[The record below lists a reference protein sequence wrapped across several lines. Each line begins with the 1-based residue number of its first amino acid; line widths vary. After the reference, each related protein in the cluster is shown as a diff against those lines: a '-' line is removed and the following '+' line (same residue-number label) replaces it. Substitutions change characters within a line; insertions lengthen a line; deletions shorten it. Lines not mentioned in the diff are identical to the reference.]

1 MIDPKTH
8 LETIKQ
14 TGAELK
20 NEVAEKVV
28 GYITGAFGLVAGLA
42 WNDAIG
48 ELIKEVFPLGKN
60 TVIAK
65 FVYAVVITIIIV
77 IVSMYL
83 VKLFNKPKQ
92 D

>member
-8 LETIKQ
+8 LETLKQ
-14 TGAELK
+14 TSAEVK

-42 WNDAIG
+42 WNEAIG
-48 ELIKEVFPLGKN
+48 ELIKQVFPLGKN

-65 FVYAVVITIIIV
+65 FVYAIIITVIIV

-83 VKLFNKPKQ
+83 VRLFNKKKE